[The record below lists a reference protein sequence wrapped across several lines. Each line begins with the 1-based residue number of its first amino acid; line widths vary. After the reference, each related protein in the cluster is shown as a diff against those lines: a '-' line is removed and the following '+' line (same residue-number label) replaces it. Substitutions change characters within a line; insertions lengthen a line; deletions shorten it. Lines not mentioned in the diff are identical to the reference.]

1 MQLSVA
7 YICIRR
13 TKALKRIG
21 APSPL
26 LEDGGDTVPKMSW
39 YTAEGAAQTSFFFFF
54 YATLVEVT
62 AKNFVSGRNKL
73 SHTCKSIE
81 IALVIVFKRQH
92 KY

>member
-54 YATLVEVT
+54 FMLLLLKSQPKISFQEEINYLILV
-62 AKNFVSGRNKL
+62 SL
-73 SHTCKSIE
+73 
-81 IALVIVFKRQH
+81 
-92 KY
+92 